1 MSGIEQMQLK
11 FDPQQDRLLLRVN
24 SLDKQQLRFWLTR
37 RIVKRLLPPLLEL
50 LRKSAAGDRSDDAK
64 AAAALFEFEQQN
76 VREQVDFVSEFADD
90 ANSLPLGEDGLLIET
105 VSLTSHEGGDISV
118 KLANKAN
125 TSATLRLNEK
135 LLHSLF
141 AILRQALA
149 VADWDIPAA
158 TATDITAASEP
169 QKPSLMH

>member
-37 RIVKRLLPPLLEL
+37 RIVKRLLPPLIDL
-50 LRKSAAGDRSDDAK
+50 LQKSVAGDRSGDAK
-64 AAAALFEFEQQN
+64 TAAALFEFEQQT
-76 VREQVDFVSEFADD
+76 VRDHVDFVSEFDDD
-90 ANSLPLGEDGLLIET
+90 ATSLPLGEDGLLIET
-105 VSLTSHEGGDISV
+105 VSLTTHEGGDVSV
-118 KLANKAN
+118 KLANNSN

-149 VADWDIPAA
+149 VADWDLPS
-158 TATDITAASEP
+158 TAASASSMAIDIH
-169 QKPSLMH
+169 KPSVIH

>member
-37 RIVKRLLPPLLEL
+37 RIVKRLLPPLIEL
-50 LRKSAAGDRSDDAK
+50 LRKAAAGDRSDDAK
-64 AAAALFEFEQQN
+64 AAAALFEFEQQV

-90 ANSLPLGEDGLLIET
+90 ASTLPLGEDGLLVET
-105 VSLTSHEGGDISV
+105 VSLTTHEGGDISV
-118 KLANKAN
+118 KLANKAH

-149 VADWDIPAA
+149 VADWDIPTAP
-158 TATDITAASEP
+158 ATDITATREP

>member
-1 MSGIEQMQLK
+1 MQLK

-37 RIVKRLLPPLLEL
+37 RIVKRLLPPLIDL
-50 LRKSAAGDRSDDAK
+50 LQKSVAGDRSGDAK
-64 AAAALFEFEQQN
+64 TAAALFEFEQQT
-76 VREQVDFVSEFADD
+76 VRDHVDFVSEFDDD
-90 ANSLPLGEDGLLIET
+90 ATSLPLGEDGLLIET
-105 VSLTSHEGGDISV
+105 VSLTTHEGGDVSV
-118 KLANKAN
+118 KLANNSN

-149 VADWDIPAA
+149 VADWDLPS
-158 TATDITAASEP
+158 TAASASSMAIDIH
-169 QKPSLMH
+169 KPSVIH